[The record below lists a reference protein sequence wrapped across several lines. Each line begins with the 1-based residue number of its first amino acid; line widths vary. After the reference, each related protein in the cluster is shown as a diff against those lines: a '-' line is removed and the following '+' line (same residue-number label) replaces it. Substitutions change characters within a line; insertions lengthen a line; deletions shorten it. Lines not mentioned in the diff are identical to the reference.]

1 MLKNKNPKTILDTNV
16 KTLSVTFYD
25 EQLSIEP
32 RKLVERIINT
42 PIDKAEVVMIIHTK
56 EGKDHYHL
64 GIRLV
69 GKNKK
74 NGKHII
80 TLLNYY
86 GIRFRTPEDDNL
98 ILKAVDTIRDFQ
110 RYLTYLL
117 HKTEKAKSE
126 NKEQYEVEDIITNIS
141 GERIKMYLDGYVDK
155 KAETKRILEELDKL
169 AYDYGYALRDFDD
182 LLVPYDI
189 DIRGHSKIRVIKE
202 SYQRGIH
209 DRIKEDDRV
218 IRLCIFIKG
227 PKDIGKTYGATE
239 ALKKMGYNNIV
250 KPSGGKTGMFDDVK
264 ATTEAIIID
273 DDKLENALNICDN
286 MICKVYR
293 RNSNNPVFAGDVVI
307 ITSNYSFDEWADRC
321 GYSNKVIEPLR
332 SRLYISH
339 VDSSRKLFCDS
350 PSKRGTEDEQLVRK
364 KKYKEF
370 KGFFE
375 KEISEYQNQRKIDYS
390 DIND

>member
-155 KAETKRILEELDKL
+155 KAETKRILMT
-169 AYDYGYALRDFDD
+169 FT
-182 LLVPYDI
+182 LLPCL
-189 DIRGHSKIRVIKE
+189 
-202 SYQRGIH
+202 QRSAA
-209 DRIKEDDRV
+209 RI
-218 IRLCIFIKG
+218 LTPC
-227 PKDIGKTYGATE
+227 
-239 ALKKMGYNNIV
+239 
-250 KPSGGKTGMFDDVK
+250 
-264 ATTEAIIID
+264 
-273 DDKLENALNICDN
+273 
-286 MICKVYR
+286 
-293 RNSNNPVFAGDVVI
+293 
-307 ITSNYSFDEWADRC
+307 
-321 GYSNKVIEPLR
+321 
-332 SRLYISH
+332 
-339 VDSSRKLFCDS
+339 
-350 PSKRGTEDEQLVRK
+350 
-364 KKYKEF
+364 
-370 KGFFE
+370 
-375 KEISEYQNQRKIDYS
+375 SE
-390 DIND
+390 